1 MMRTLLKNKI
11 ILAAALILL
20 VVTLL
25 SIWRIHVLQAEEGWD
40 EELMKSLDWVIPP
53 GVYGM
58 IVIDEIDGQTVFHV
72 TDYRRN
78 NESKVIDMQGKRI
91 EREGLQRMDYTVE
104 EILYHPAGY
113 GLVRGTAA
121 NGFSD
126 SYRLETLD
134 GDTVYDGG
142 TNALALTE
150 QPGYVRIVHGGV
162 VSLDTMETV
171 YSPKE
176 GESITDQKGDYWV
189 MSVEIPW
196 QGGIKTLKYLRNM
209 DFTAAFDGMLFESVL
224 DIQDDIV
231 VGKVVNGYSC
241 DNLPEYKEGQ
251 TKITA
256 VWKVLDGKGN
266 ILFPVKDD
274 DMGKEIISADDGFF
288 TTEENEF
295 VRIHFLDN
303 LPEDEEA
310 IDLESG
316 QTPRIMSENGYI
328 TFSQSSFN
336 DGSVENGE
344 KYGIMD
350 RRGNVI
356 FAPIFVR
363 PRRVEGDLLV
373 ARFPNACGVIRIGG
387 GRDEG

>member
-11 ILAAALILL
+11 ILAAVLILL
-20 VVTLL
+20 AVTLL

-40 EELMKSLDWVIPP
+40 AELMKSLDWVIPP

-78 NESKVIDMQGKRI
+78 NESKVIDMRGKYV
-91 EREGLQRMDYTVE
+91 EQEGLQRMDYTVE

-134 GDTVYDGG
+134 GDIIYDDG
-142 TNALALTE
+142 TNVLALTE

-176 GESITDQKGDYWV
+176 GETITEQKGNYWI

-196 QGGIKTLKYLRNM
+196 QGGMKTLKYLRNM
-209 DFTAAFDGMLFESVL
+209 DFTAALDGMLFESVL
-224 DIQDDIV
+224 DIQEDLV
-231 VGKVVNGYSC
+231 VGRVVNGYSC

-251 TKITA
+251 TIITA
-256 VWKVLDGKGN
+256 EWKVFDGKGN
-266 ILFPVKDD
+266 ILFPANDN
-274 DMGKEIISADDGFF
+274 DMGKEIISANDGFF
-288 TTEENEF
+288 TTEENGF
-295 VRIHFLDN
+295 MRIHFLDD
-303 LPEDEEA
+303 LPNDDETV
-310 IDLESG
+310 DLENG
-316 QTPRIMSENGYI
+316 QVPYFMSENGYI
-328 TFSQSSFN
+328 TFSQSGLNES
-336 DGSVENGE
+336 SVENGE

-350 RRGNVI
+350 RKGNVI
-356 FAPIFVR
+356 YDPIFAR
-363 PRRVEGDLLV
+363 PRRAEGDFLA

-387 GRDEG
+387 GMDEG